1 MSKQAG
7 KKKKDKGY
15 KPLSKKFINSV
26 VKSSK
31 TTINTKTVKS
41 MVGIKEEDIIE
52 KKEVYIAD
60 KNDVAINFF
69 KDTKIED
76 IDSALYS
83 KSENIHNTLRSNNTI
98 GLLFAVK
105 NDCNKI
111 IGLVVKYND
120 DRYFLRVD
128 IPLYKILINLLHFK
142 FQVSGLCKFL
152 GISKFLIQSSFENV
166 GISFEDYEKLLFCVP
181 ISVLGSDEILNYI
194 KNDLPNLV
202 SKYQNA
208 TELSEN
214 CDFISLKK
222 AIFCFEY
229 FGITSK
235 LAKKEKKSPK
245 PLTTF
250 VNVAPVIEE
259 GSIPLNSPKEFLKR
273 KKALVDKKERKLK
286 EDVVLQIIESNN
298 APEKKKVEKEE
309 IKVLE
314 KSYEQENIVSN
325 EVKEEET
332 VQSLDNTY
340 NSVSFDVILSREKE
354 KKKEVGEPYS
364 EYLKVL
370 SLHKVLNSENI
381 PTLVEEVKEKLKS
394 KTLFEVLGEYKD
406 TGALFVYIIYYKEQL
421 FNLSYHSDFYPFEDK
436 VLDSFYKEVGVKVVD
451 ILAGVNEQI
460 PIKSDFEYLMR
471 IREKNY
477 KTPYYTNGF
486 DFYEYDKKLLSVIK
500 NESFTKIKKLMF
512 WLDPYD
518 IYCLGKEANLDFV
531 EPKKVK
537 TEINFSDINIH
548 YYIENALKF
557 KEVINHN
564 DFWTSERHEIFKEN
578 FKRIGYNVAT
588 MIGCSIDVCQE
599 HSLKYKIYQDYTTKE
614 VDEMKKVYEEGGM
627 DALIKAFP
635 HRTPKALEYKVK
647 EQGWDAVST
656 IQDKEVFEKELN
668 DKLEEYKI
676 EIKKEVEEEN
686 KKNLEKYREEIREEV
701 SKEEAEKVRAKVR
714 AEETQKIEKDFE
726 NRLHKSIE
734 QEVINKMFKVEL
746 PKMMKNE
753 REKDLKEIEK
763 KLIVFFESQIKD
775 VIKESLSSCS
785 LADILVQLPI
795 ILQDN
800 IKENV
805 LSVIKSL

>member
-1 MSKQAG
+1 MSKQSG

-26 VKSSK
+26 VRGSKKSILRNEK
-31 TTINTKTVKS
+31 
-41 MVGIKEEDIIE
+41 EDINNYSDVYSLA
-52 KKEVYIAD
+52 EVYKAKENESEISFFENAD
-60 KNDVAINFF
+60 ISKITIPIFNSEVKVTSTLKSN
-69 KDTKIED
+69 DTK
-76 IDSALYS
+76 
-83 KSENIHNTLRSNNTI
+83 
-98 GLLFAVK
+98 GLLCCVK
-105 NDCNKI
+105 NNKNNV
-111 IGLVVKYND
+111 IGLVVVYNNEKY
-120 DRYFLRVD
+120 FVRVD
-128 IPLYKILINLLHFK
+128 ITFYKVFIHLIHFK
-142 FQVSGLCKFL
+142 FEISALIKYF
-152 GISKFLIQSSFENV
+152 GISRATIEKKFSAAGYSLIE
-166 GISFEDYEKLLFCVP
+166 YEKLICCVP
-181 ISVLGSDEILNYI
+181 MTILDSKEILKYI
-194 KNDLPNLV
+194 EKDLPNV
-202 SKYQNA
+202 VAKYNNA
-208 TELSEN
+208 AELEAN
-214 CDFISLKK
+214 EECISLKK

-314 KSYEQENIVSN
+314 KSNEQENIVSN

-332 VQSLDNTY
+332 VKSLDNTY
-340 NSVSFDVILSREKE
+340 NSVSFDVILSREEE

-518 IYCLGKEANLDFV
+518 IYGLGKEANLDFV

-537 TEINFSDINIH
+537 TEIDFSDINIH

-668 DKLEEYKI
+668 DKLEEYKV

-763 KLIVFFESQIKD
+763 KLTVFFESQIKD

-785 LADILVQLPI
+785 LADIIVQLPI